1 MNIPRYLKTPTVC
14 VATVLGLSVLLTTP
28 AMSNDF
34 DDLLAYDAVSDA
46 VDLADDAYRDS
57 RRRYRR
63 YDRRRGGYE
72 APPRYRHP
80 RSHSHRGRHGR
91 THHRR
96 K

>member
-1 MNIPRYLKTPTVC
+1 MNIPLSLKSSTIC
-14 VATVLGLSVLLTTP
+14 VATVLGLSVVLTTP

-34 DDLLAYDAVSDA
+34 DDLLTYDAVSDA

-63 YDRRRGGYE
+63 YDRRPQGYQ
-72 APPRYRHP
+72 AQPRYRHP

-96 K
+96 R